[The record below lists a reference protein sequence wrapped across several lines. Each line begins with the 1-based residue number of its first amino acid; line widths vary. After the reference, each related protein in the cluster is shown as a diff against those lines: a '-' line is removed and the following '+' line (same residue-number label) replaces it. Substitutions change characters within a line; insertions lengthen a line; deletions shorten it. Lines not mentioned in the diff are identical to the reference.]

1 MEAWRV
7 HTLSAKTG
15 AQKLNSR
22 AGDRWIKMFVIFFL
36 IFVDSFGF
44 LLLMLFY
51 FLILKEGEKTLPFVC
66 ASVS

>member
-7 HTLSAKTG
+7 RTLSAKTG

-22 AGDRWIKMFVIFFL
+22 AEDRWIKISVIFFL

-51 FLILKEGEKTLPFVC
+51 FLILQEGEKTLPFVC